1 MKVKT
6 KYKEGKNRKHQQKAN
21 FLNRLENWQTVSY
34 TDQEIREKAQI
45 IKMRNDRD
53 YTDLREIK

>member
-1 MKVKT
+1 MIKKIR
-6 KYKEGKNRKHQQKAN
+6 NR
-21 FLNRLENWQTVSY
+21 QTISY

-53 YTDLREIK
+53 YTDLREFK